1 MPIARY
7 GDKNAGILVALDKE
21 TFTER
26 WKFEMNYAWSSP
38 AVIYDAENRGY
49 ILQADSGGYIYL
61 IDAATGQQRGALRPT
76 DTVFEASPA
85 LFGNML
91 VVGCRG
97 GQKIFGIRI
106 N

>member
-1 MPIARY
+1 MEEQNTI
-7 GDKNAGILVALDKE
+7 V
-21 TFTER
+21 T
-26 WKFEMNYAWSSP
+26 
-38 AVIYDAENRGY
+38 
-49 ILQADSGGYIYL
+49 L
-61 IDAATGQQRGALRPT
+61 IDAATGKQRGALRPT
-76 DTVFEASPA
+76 ETVFEASPA